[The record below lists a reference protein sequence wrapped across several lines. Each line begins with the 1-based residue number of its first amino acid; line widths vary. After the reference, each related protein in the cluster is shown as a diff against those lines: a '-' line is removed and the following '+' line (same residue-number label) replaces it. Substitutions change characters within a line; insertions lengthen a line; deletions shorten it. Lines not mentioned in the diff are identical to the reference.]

1 MTRNIMKNFM
11 RLCALGA
18 MAVMIFGCKSKPTL
32 KTEVFDKQLKV
43 ALADN
48 CPDSLELKVKVEYPV
63 QMVEMKALPKIEKLI
78 VSTAFGKD
86 YDSLKVDMA
95 ANKFI
100 ADETKEYRDENLEMW
115 EKAKSEMGA
124 SFLNWYEYVTG
135 TFGGSH
141 GDVTSYLITHDMY
154 QGGAHG
160 SSEEI
165 GLNFNSKTGEKVDEE
180 TFFIDD
186 YKDDLPS
193 LLRAHLR
200 EAMKDDDAYEA
211 LFVKDIEPNGN
222 FTVSD
227 NGVTYIYG
235 QYEIGPYYLGI
246 IHVTVP
252 WEELANSGLIRGE
265 QGSDGSGSGT
275 EK

>member
-1 MTRNIMKNFM
+1 MKNFM

-100 ADETKEYRDENLEMW
+100 ADET
-115 EKAKSEMGA
+115 
-124 SFLNWYEYVTG
+124 
-135 TFGGSH
+135 
-141 GDVTSYLITHDMY
+141 
-154 QGGAHG
+154 
-160 SSEEI
+160 
-165 GLNFNSKTGEKVDEE
+165 
-180 TFFIDD
+180 
-186 YKDDLPS
+186 
-193 LLRAHLR
+193 
-200 EAMKDDDAYEA
+200 
-211 LFVKDIEPNGN
+211 
-222 FTVSD
+222 
-227 NGVTYIYG
+227 
-235 QYEIGPYYLGI
+235 
-246 IHVTVP
+246 
-252 WEELANSGLIRGE
+252 
-265 QGSDGSGSGT
+265 
-275 EK
+275 